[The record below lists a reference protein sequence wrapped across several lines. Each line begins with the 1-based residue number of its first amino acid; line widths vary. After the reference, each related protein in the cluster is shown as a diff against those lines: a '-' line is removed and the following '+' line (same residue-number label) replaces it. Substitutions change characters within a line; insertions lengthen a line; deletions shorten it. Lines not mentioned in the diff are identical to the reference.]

1 YLNQIDRTP
10 YASGKVPANL
20 TSLTLSLKLP
30 TSTAGTVY
38 VAVLG
43 KNNMET
49 SRTPVKYEAEPQTP
63 MPDVSQLSL
72 VNHKIS
78 APDTITVSG
87 LHKGDVI
94 KVYDKNG
101 KTLLG
106 TFTATKDGTNTFS
119 KSKLFGATASYV
131 YISLTTTGMTE
142 SDLLQVNYS
151 NEQ

>member
-1 YLNQIDRTP
+1 
-10 YASGKVPANL
+10 
-20 TSLTLSLKLP
+20 
-30 TSTAGTVY
+30 
-38 VAVLG
+38 
-43 KNNMET
+43 
-49 SRTPVKYEAEPQTP
+49 
-63 MPDVSQLSL
+63 
-72 VNHKIS
+72 
-78 APDTITVSG
+78 

-119 KSKLFGATASYV
+119 KANLFGATASYV

-142 SDLLQVNYS
+142 SALLQVNYL